1 MIILNILFS
10 VIQWCMQ
17 IHVTQ
22 PVALRSDYGPSV
34 DDGHSHSPLGAPV
47 TSEDY

>member
-1 MIILNILFS
+1 
-10 VIQWCMQ
+10 MQ
-17 IHVTQ
+17 IHITQ